1 MNWGSEVVVAE
12 VEVVVAKVEEV
23 DKRRQFPGPR
33 YEL

>member
-1 MNWGSEVVVAE
+1 MNWGSEVV
-12 VEVVVAKVEEV
+12 VVVAKVEEV